1 MDLISAKHVPQTI
14 LEAGVIMSEII
25 MPYGKFKGKPMHEI
39 SSGYLRWIAENFDD
53 EKICVA
59 ADEEFQWR
67 EKFNEHF

>member
-1 MDLISAKHVPQTI
+1 
-14 LEAGVIMSEII
+14 MSEII